1 MTDSAPPAPQEP
13 RDPDQPAAPPPPEAA
28 PPPEAG
34 APPAAPAEY
43 APPPA
48 PPQYAPP
55 QAPPQYAPPPYAA
68 APPPPVRPGMVT
80 GAGITMIVLGSLV
93 CLFGLLF
100 LIGGVFVSGS
110 STTIDAQ
117 APGFGNFAGAV
128 GGVIIVFS
136 LIFLAVG
143 VLDIVAGA
151 NVLGGRSWARI
162 TGIVVAA
169 ILGLFGLASLGGNS
183 ANGGNALFG
192 VIVLAAN
199 AFIIWGLATTGAW
212 FASRSG

>member
-1 MTDSAPPAPQEP
+1 MTDSAPQAPQEP
-13 RDPDQPAAPPPPEAA
+13 GDPEEPAAPPPPQF
-28 PPPEAG
+28 
-34 APPAAPAEY
+34 

-48 PPQYAPP
+48 PT
-55 QAPPQYAPPPYAA
+55 QYAPPPYAA
-68 APPPPVRPGMVT
+68 ASPLVRPGMVT

-100 LIGGVFVSGS
+100 LIGGVFVSGAS
-110 STTIDAQ
+110 NAIDAQ

-192 VIVLAAN
+192 FIVLAAN

-212 FASRSG
+212 FASRSA